1 MSDVRLS
8 ICTGDYDRVQ
18 ALKADQ
24 VKIAG
29 CSLEYFTL
37 DPGSTFQRLFR
48 RHEFDIAEMSLSTY
62 MLALSKGDFPYRAI
76 PIFLSRVFPHGSIY
90 VRTDRGI
97 HTPQDLKDKRVG
109 IPSYHFTRGL
119 VVRGMLADE
128 YSVTPR
134 DIRWRI
140 GGVDHAEDFSYVDRP
155 SPPGVEITF
164 IESGRYLGAELADG
178 RIDAIVTYRDPQVFT
193 DQIPHIGRLFPD
205 FRTAEQNWFRR
216 AGVFPTMHVVGIRTS
231 LIERHGWL
239 PLAACDAF
247 QAAKAMCRPALTDLD
262 ALKYMLPWL
271 VAEAEATIALMGADY
286 WAYGIPKNRR
296 MIETQTRW
304 SYEQGLSSRLF
315 TAADLFDS
323 STLDWNG

>member
-29 CSLEYFTL
+29 CSLEYLTL

-48 RHEFDIAEMSLSTY
+48 RHEFDIAEMSFSTY

-97 HTPQDLKDKRVG
+97 HTPQDLKGKRVG

-140 GGVDHAEDFSYVDRP
+140 GVLIMR
-155 SPPGVEITF
+155 
-164 IESGRYLGAELADG
+164 
-178 RIDAIVTYRDPQVFT
+178 
-193 DQIPHIGRLFPD
+193 
-205 FRTAEQNWFRR
+205 
-216 AGVFPTMHVVGIRTS
+216 RTS
-231 LIERHGWL
+231 ATSTGRALRESRSRSSSPGDTWGRNL
-239 PLAACDAF
+239 PTGVLMPSSLTGIHRCSRIKSRILGGCSQTSGLPNRIGFVVPAF
-247 QAAKAMCRPALTDLD
+247 FRPCT
-262 ALKYMLPWL
+262 WW
-271 VAEAEATIALMGADY
+271 ESEHH
-286 WAYGIPKNRR
+286 
-296 MIETQTRW
+296 
-304 SYEQGLSSRLF
+304 
-315 TAADLFDS
+315 
-323 STLDWNG
+323 